1 MKLVPYTYSS
11 HKRLDKIIHTVR
23 VLMEGT
29 QIWTETAIGANLLE
43 TALKPNGIVATLTLQ
58 EQDLYYFKVDSDQT
72 DLESMYDY
80 KECEPLTDMLCWNTF
95 YIPTD
100 LKGSPWIDI
109 PNQQSF
115 LRTILKAH
123 YVE

>member
-11 HKRLDKIIHTVR
+11 QRRTEKVIHTVR

-29 QIWTETAIGANLLE
+29 QIWTEPEISTDPLE
-43 TALKPNGIVATLTLQ
+43 LALRPNGITAQVAGQ
-58 EQDLYYFKVDSDQT
+58 EGDLHYFKVDTKQT

-80 KECEPLTDMLCWNTF
+80 RECEANTDMLCWNTF
-95 YIPTD
+95 HIVTD
-100 LKGSPWIDI
+100 LKGNPWIDI

>member
-11 HKRLDKIIHTVR
+11 HKRTEKIIHTVR

-29 QIWTETAIGANLLE
+29 QIWTEPEISTDPLE
-43 TALKPNGIVATLTLQ
+43 TALRPNGIIAEPTCK
-58 EQDLYYFKVDSDQT
+58 EGDLHYFKVDTKQT

-80 KECEPLTDMLCWNTF
+80 KECEANTDMLCWNTF
-95 YIPTD
+95 HIITD
-100 LKGSPWIDI
+100 LGGSPWIDI
-109 PNQQSF
+109 PIQQSF

-123 YVE
+123 HVE